1 MILYVCWPTRARAM
15 ATVFSF
21 WGGLMSIPLERAQH
35 YRYLANEFRRLAAND
50 RSFDSGNYYLL
61 MAKHYGT
68 LAEAAVLKTLEASEP
83 RPQQFRPG
91 GRRLANTACR

>member
-1 MILYVCWPTRARAM
+1 
-15 ATVFSF
+15 
-21 WGGLMSIPLERAQH
+21 MSILLERAEH

-50 RSFDSGNYYLL
+50 HSFDSGNYYLL

-91 GRRLANTACR
+91 GRRLANTAYR